1 MGGQTIAYFARSK
14 SIDLND
20 FLIQSN
26 ALNIELSHKLI
37 TLSHE
42 NRFREY
48 ICKWPLFSNSY
59 VKRK

>member
-1 MGGQTIAYFARSK
+1 MGGQTIVYFARSK

-26 ALNIELSHKLI
+26 ALNIGLSHKLI

-42 NRFREY
+42 DRFREY
-48 ICKWPLFSNSY
+48 ICK
-59 VKRK
+59 